1 VLNFA
6 VFSSLYIAEPQIN
19 TPTPTPMTKTPSK
32 YMEIAKLAE
41 TTFPDRGKRKITKP
55 IARQTQ
61 PAVKYTF
68 EDSNAMPSFV
78 CLRLPV

>member
-1 VLNFA
+1 
-6 VFSSLYIAEPQIN
+6 
-19 TPTPTPMTKTPSK
+19 MTKTPSK

-61 PAVKYTF
+61 PAVKYILQ
-68 EDSNAMPSFV
+68 DSNAMPPLSV
-78 CLRLPV
+78 CNYESGMNGSVL